1 MRFVEVKAGAVEGYR
16 LQPTFCFASL
26 KAGAVCYKHITRAHT
41 HSSLATRQFT
51 NTSEHFQTLTAPTH
65 HNTKV
70 ANASGATAARAPDD
84 VKSRHG
90 NVHLSLYAL
99 RLLCLNKNSSATTA
113 VLLPPSAAASTT
125 PFSTEDDPLAAA
137 PPPPSP
143 AMAKARTPRREGG
156 DVAKLYPVAAWASNQ
171 SASARKHTAS

>member
-1 MRFVEVKAGAVEGYR
+1 MLR
-16 LQPTFCFASL
+16 T
-26 KAGAVCYKHITRAHT
+26 HT

-90 NVHLSLYAL
+90 NVHLSLYDL

-156 DVAKLYPVAAWASNQ
+156 DVAKLYPVAVRASNQ